1 MAGRPAKPVRLIQLE
16 GKSHRTK
23 SELAVRKRAEQSLL
37 TGRKIRETDEVK
49 NNPTA
54 HAEFL
59 RVKKL
64 LASINKND
72 DLYGAVMN
80 RYCLLKAEIRVL
92 EEQRDRVAD
101 RQEMLDESAAEMDT
115 ETYLKLSTSL
125 SKDLIAY
132 DRQIQSKR
140 NMLMTI
146 EKENVMTIASSL
158 RSIPKTP
165 EQAKNPLMEALGRRQ
180 A

>member
-49 NNPTA
+49 NNPT
-54 HAEFL
+54 EFL

-101 RQEMLDESAAEMDT
+101 RQEMLDASAAEMDA